1 VGFRRRD
8 DGKPVSVFRRFEGQ
22 RGLPKDFLRGIN
34 ARNHDHN
41 AWARFERSELSP
53 QQFDEAFATETRAAG
68 HEVRGLDVIDLL
80 YGEIRPQMVTALKL
94 CKGRFINACVTNNVS
109 AGPGRG
115 IERDSGRARESKAI
129 LELFDIVIESS
140 KVGVRKPEVRFFELA
155 CAQLGITAPQAV
167 YLDDL
172 GTNLKPGARNGDAHH
187 QGGGARDRDCR
198 TRERSRNPP
207 DLTALGSGWPTGFV
221 RRMREEH
228 VIHRAR
234 HPAQRP
240 SNQRHLPGQHEKPF
254 ARGDRP
260 DNF

>member
-1 VGFRRRD
+1 MRNPAIRAVLWDFGGVMTESPFL
-8 DGKPVSVFRRFEGQ
+8 SFRRFEGQ

-80 YGEIRPQMVTALKL
+80 YGETRPQMVTALKV

-129 LELFDIVIESS
+129 LDLFDIVIESS

-172 GTNLKPGARNGDAHH
+172 GTNLKPARAMGMHTIRVETPEIAIAELENVLGI
-187 QGGGARDRDCR
+187 R
-198 TRERSRNPP
+198 
-207 DLTALGSGWPTGFV
+207 LT
-221 RRMREEH
+221 
-228 VIHRAR
+228 
-234 HPAQRP
+234 
-240 SNQRHLPGQHEKPF
+240 
-254 ARGDRP
+254 
-260 DNF
+260 

>member
-1 VGFRRRD
+1 MRNPAIRAVLWDFGGVMTESPFL
-8 DGKPVSVFRRFEGQ
+8 SFRRFEGQ

-129 LELFDIVIESS
+129 LDLFDIVIESS

-172 GTNLKPGARNGDAHH
+172 GTNLKPARAMGMHTIRVETPEIAIAELENILGI
-187 QGGGARDRDCR
+187 R
-198 TRERSRNPP
+198 
-207 DLTALGSGWPTGFV
+207 LT
-221 RRMREEH
+221 
-228 VIHRAR
+228 
-234 HPAQRP
+234 
-240 SNQRHLPGQHEKPF
+240 
-254 ARGDRP
+254 
-260 DNF
+260 